1 MNLSLSGGDPFI
13 LAILI
18 ITAISVLSAVVANIP
33 ITIALA
39 EVIRILLE
47 DPEFASQTVFN
58 FPVGG
63 FLWFTLLYAVTFGG
77 EFTPFGT
84 VTGVIGV
91 QVLSQEGHPVTFV
104 EFVKKM
110 APLSVI
116 LLFLGFIYL
125 IILQMTGILPLLL
138 S

>member
-1 MNLSLSGGDPFI
+1 M
-13 LAILI
+13 
-18 ITAISVLSAVVANIP
+18 
-33 ITIALA
+33 
-39 EVIRILLE
+39 
-47 DPEFASQTVFN
+47 
-58 FPVGG
+58 
-63 FLWFTLLYAVTFGG
+63 YAVTFGG
-77 EFTPFGT
+77 GFTPFGI

-91 QVLSQEGHPVTFV
+91 QVLSQEEHPVTFM

-110 APLSVI
+110 APLSAI

>member
-1 MNLSLSGGDPFI
+1 MLALSGVDPLV

-18 ITAISVLSAVVANIP
+18 ITVISVLSAVVANIP

-47 DPEFASQTVFN
+47 DPEFASQTIFN

-63 FLWFTLLYAVTFGG
+63 FLWFTLLYAVTFEGV
-77 EFTPFGT
+77 FTPFGT

-91 QVLSQEGHPVTFV
+91 QVLSQEEHPVTFL
-104 EFVKKM
+104 EFFKKM
-110 APLSVI
+110 APLSVC
-116 LLFLGFIYL
+116 LLVLGFAYL
-125 IILQMTGILPLLL
+125 LILQMTGILPFLLG
-138 S
+138 